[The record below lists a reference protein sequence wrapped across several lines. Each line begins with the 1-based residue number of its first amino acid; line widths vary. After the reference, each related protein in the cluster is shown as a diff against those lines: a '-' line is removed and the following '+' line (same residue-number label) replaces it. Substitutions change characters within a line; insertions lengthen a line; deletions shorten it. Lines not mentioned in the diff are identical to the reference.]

1 MRAVDQPFENPTPT
15 TNHWYLHKS
24 RRDDL
29 IKPGVKPPERDF
41 AGNSSPGGATET
53 EFFIEFRSPLCG
65 FVVGSIEFRGL
76 RPRLYS
82 IAAPRLFFVDRLCRY
97 HRRNVGGEKI
107 TFSVWESADR
117 SNARM
122 ITPQA

>member
-1 MRAVDQPFENPTPT
+1 MISVVCHSSPPTQR
-15 TNHWYLHKS
+15 HWYLHKS

-41 AGNSSPGGATET
+41 AVNSSPVGAAET

-65 FVVGSIEFRGL
+65 FVVASIDFFRGL

-82 IAAPRLFFVDRLCRY
+82 IAAPRLFVVYDLCRY
-97 HRRNVGGEKI
+97 
-107 TFSVWESADR
+107 
-117 SNARM
+117 
-122 ITPQA
+122 Q